1 MLGFSEERFLS
12 VLNGAVKNI
21 ETINQ
26 VADAISEKG
35 FKNLYLVGSGGTY
48 ATISPLAYLLS
59 THSELD
65 YYHEIAAEVVCSQP
79 KKINKDTVL
88 ITSSLTGTTQ
98 ETVDVVKYAN
108 SQGATTIA
116 FVGNAATP
124 LGEIV
129 DYAIEND
136 ADNDTLVEELQLQF
150 FALGARLMK
159 NNGEFPEY
167 DEFIQTLQKMPEV
180 LLSVRQQNDQKALE
194 FAEKHKNT
202 EFHMFVGAGNTYG
215 AAYEYA
221 MCVLEEM
228 QWIATKSIHAAE
240 FFHGTIEMTD
250 KSMSFVLLKGEDQ
263 TRPLVDRVERFVN
276 KYSDVVTVFDT
287 ADFELAGVP
296 SAMRQYVAPMVM
308 ATALER
314 VSAHFEK
321 VRDHSLDIRRYYRT
335 VEY

>member
-1 MLGFSEERFLS
+1 MLGFSEERFMS
-12 VLNGAVKNI
+12 VLNGAVANI
-21 ETINQ
+21 EKINQ
-26 VADAISEKG
+26 VADVISQKG

-48 ATISPLAYLLS
+48 ATIAPLAYLLS
-59 THSELD
+59 THSTID
-65 YYHEIAAEVVCSQP
+65 YYHEIAAEVACTQP
-79 KKINKDTVL
+79 KKINQETIM

-98 ETVDVVKYAN
+98 ETIAAVDYAKQ
-108 SQGATTIA
+108 QGATTIA

-124 LGEIV
+124 LGELA
-129 DYAIEND
+129 DYTIDND

-159 NNGEFPEY
+159 NNGEFPVYEQ
-167 DEFIQTLQKMPEV
+167 FIETLKTMPAT
-180 LLSVRQQNDQKALE
+180 LLDVRRQNDEKARQ
-194 FAEKHKNT
+194 FAEKHKDT

-240 FFHGTIEMTD
+240 FFHGTIEMTN
-250 KSMSFVLLKGEDQ
+250 KSMSFVLLKGEDK
-263 TRPLVDRVERFVN
+263 TRPLVNRVEKFVN
-276 KYSDVVTVFDT
+276 KYSEVVTVFDT
-287 ADFELAGVP
+287 AAFDLPGV
-296 SAMRQYVAPMVM
+296 AATMREYVAPMVM

-314 VSAHFEK
+314 VSAHLEQ
-321 VRDHSLDIRRYYRT
+321 VRNHSLDVRRYYRT

>member
-167 DEFIQTLQKMPEV
+167 DEFIQTL
-180 LLSVRQQNDQKALE
+180 
-194 FAEKHKNT
+194 
-202 EFHMFVGAGNTYG
+202 
-215 AAYEYA
+215 
-221 MCVLEEM
+221 
-228 QWIATKSIHAAE
+228 
-240 FFHGTIEMTD
+240 
-250 KSMSFVLLKGEDQ
+250 
-263 TRPLVDRVERFVN
+263 
-276 KYSDVVTVFDT
+276 
-287 ADFELAGVP
+287 
-296 SAMRQYVAPMVM
+296 
-308 ATALER
+308 
-314 VSAHFEK
+314 
-321 VRDHSLDIRRYYRT
+321 
-335 VEY
+335 

>member
-1 MLGFSEERFLS
+1 
-12 VLNGAVKNI
+12 
-21 ETINQ
+21 
-26 VADAISEKG
+26 
-35 FKNLYLVGSGGTY
+35 
-48 ATISPLAYLLS
+48 
-59 THSELD
+59 
-65 YYHEIAAEVVCSQP
+65 
-79 KKINKDTVL
+79 
-88 ITSSLTGTTQ
+88 
-98 ETVDVVKYAN
+98 YAN